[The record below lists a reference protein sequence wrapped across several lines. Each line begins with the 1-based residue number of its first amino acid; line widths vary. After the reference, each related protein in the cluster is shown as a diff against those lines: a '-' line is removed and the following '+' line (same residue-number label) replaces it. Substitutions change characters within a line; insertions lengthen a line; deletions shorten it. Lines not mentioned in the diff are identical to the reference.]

1 MSEEEDR
8 KLDKIIRRL
17 DVIEARLDALRPN
30 NTNTIVL
37 DKELDRVLEQ
47 ISTLQ
52 ATYGGMQT
60 WSPEDRTRI
69 KKLYARQKELMA
81 LLGVRY

>member
-1 MSEEEDR
+1 MSSEEDH

-47 ISTLQ
+47 IHTLK

-60 WSPEDRTRI
+60 WGLEDRARL
-69 KKLYARQKELMA
+69 KKLYARQKELMT
-81 LLGVRY
+81 LLGVKY